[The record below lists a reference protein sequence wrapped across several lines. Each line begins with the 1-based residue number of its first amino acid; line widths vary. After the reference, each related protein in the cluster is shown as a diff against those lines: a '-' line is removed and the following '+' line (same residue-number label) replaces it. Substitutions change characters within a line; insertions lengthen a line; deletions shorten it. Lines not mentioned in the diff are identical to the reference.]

1 MYSTANI
8 PLLRVAASPY
18 DWCIIFEN
26 LKRHYRDHN
35 MKANFLNRFFAG
47 ISIVAALSFSAPFNA
62 MADDKVEQPLS
73 QLGIDRGL
81 ELYDRDVADKC
92 VPDSLQIRTVINGV
106 TKKGLVK
113 VELFGEKDFM
123 KKSGKLR
130 RIRVPAE
137 DKSVMVCIN
146 VPAPGLYAISSYH
159 DRNGDRK
166 FDKSWNF
173 KPKEPYGLSNNPK
186 IETLRLPKW
195 SETNFD
201 VPLTGAD
208 ITINLVDLKK
218 KG

>member
-1 MYSTANI
+1 
-8 PLLRVAASPY
+8 
-18 DWCIIFEN
+18 
-26 LKRHYRDHN
+26 

-47 ISIVAALSFSAPFNA
+47 ISIVAALSFSGPFSA
-62 MADDKVEQPLS
+62 LADDKVEEPLS

-146 VPAPGLYAISSYH
+146 VPAPGPYAISSYH
-159 DRNGDRK
+159 DRNGDR
-166 FDKSWNF
+166 